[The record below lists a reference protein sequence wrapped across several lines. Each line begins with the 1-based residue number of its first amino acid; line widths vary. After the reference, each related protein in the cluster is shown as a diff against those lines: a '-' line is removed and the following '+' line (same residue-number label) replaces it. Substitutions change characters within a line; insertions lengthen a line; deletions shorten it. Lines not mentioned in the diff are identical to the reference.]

1 MPSIMI
7 ADDSMFARML
17 LKEAVS
23 QIYEDADYIEAL
35 SGQQVLNKYAE
46 GVQAEWYL
54 LDVNMGEPNGLE
66 TAEKLIEQGVPV
78 NKITLVTG
86 NKSTELQQQADAINL
101 NYINKAISPSDVDAF
116 VERLK
121 TFFNHQA

>member
-54 LDVNMGEPNGLE
+54 LDVNMGEPMGLR
-66 TAEKLIEQGVPV
+66 
-78 NKITLVTG
+78 
-86 NKSTELQQQADAINL
+86 QQKN
-101 NYINKAISPSDVDAF
+101 
-116 VERLK
+116 
-121 TFFNHQA
+121 

>member
-23 QIYEDADYIEAL
+23 QIYEDADYIEAI
-35 SGQQVLNKYAE
+35 SGQQVLSKHAE
-46 GVQAEWYL
+46 GIHADWYL

-66 TAEKLIEQGVPV
+66 TAQKLIEQGIPV
-78 NKITLVTG
+78 GQITLVTG

-101 NYINKAISPSDVDAF
+101 NYINKAISPTDVEAF
-116 VERLK
+116 VARLQ

>member
-1 MPSIMI
+1 MVL
-7 ADDSMFARML
+7 ARC
-17 LKEAVS
+17 
-23 QIYEDADYIEAL
+23 QH
-35 SGQQVLNKYAE
+35 GRT
-46 GVQAEWYL
+46 
-54 LDVNMGEPNGLE
+54 NGLE